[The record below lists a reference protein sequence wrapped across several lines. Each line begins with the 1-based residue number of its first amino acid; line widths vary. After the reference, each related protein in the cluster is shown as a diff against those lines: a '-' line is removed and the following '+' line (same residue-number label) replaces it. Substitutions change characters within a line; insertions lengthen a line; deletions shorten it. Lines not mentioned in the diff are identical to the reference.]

1 MVQYG
6 NADGDADQDDGPSAD
21 FDVESYGVGIDLTWY
36 AGDGDTYV
44 DLAGMVNWHDID
56 VAGQDSDAMSYTIG
70 LEAGTRIGAGDTLS
84 IAPMGQL
91 VYSRTDMDDLSLPSV
106 LNGSNSVSVEDPESL
121 EVRALVMLEPDLGEG
136 SSVQFGGG
144 LAYELLG
151 ETTTRFGNSEV
162 ETDFGG
168 VSGELLAR
176 GQFRV
181 SETVTAFGDVRG
193 RKAFGSDGTDSI
205 GGLIGIRIDF

>member
-1 MVQYG
+1 M
-6 NADGDADQDDGPSAD
+6 AS
-21 FDVESYGVGIDLTWY
+21 I
-36 AGDGDTYV
+36 
-44 DLAGMVNWHDID
+44 GM
-56 VAGQDSDAMSYTIG
+56 SKAM
-70 LEAGTRIGAGDTLS
+70 A
-84 IAPMGQL
+84 
-91 VYSRTDMDDLSLPSV
+91 DLSLPAV
-106 LNGSNSVSVEDPESL
+106 LNGSNWVAVEDPEGL
-121 EVRALVMLEPDLGEG
+121 EVRALVMLELDLGEG

-193 RKAFGSDGTDSI
+193 RKAFGSDGVDSI